1 MGCARERT
9 DGRMTSEISLRPLL
23 LCAAILGAP
32 PAGAVEPPPSVA
44 AVSKAIDA
52 GRWDEAV
59 AAGESAVKSQPEN
72 ALAHLWLGKAYG
84 QKAMRASVFTQLGWA
99 RKCRAEF
106 EKAVA
111 LDPANA
117 EARGDL
123 VQYYA
128 DAPGIAGGGIDKAKE
143 QVKAIEALDP
153 ARGALMNG
161 YVLAKEK
168 KTAEAE
174 AEFRRALAARPDDPY
189 FHWRFGHFLETA
201 GRPIEAKASYTEALR
216 LDPSYVRA
224 KKALARL
231 GS

>member
-1 MGCARERT
+1 ML
-9 DGRMTSEISLRPLL
+9 SSSLL
-23 LCAAILGAP
+23 LLFLAA
-32 PAGAVEPPPSVA
+32 PAAAAELPPPVA
-44 AVSKAIDA
+44 TVREALDA
-52 GRWDEAV
+52 ERWDEAI
-59 AAGESAVKSQPEN
+59 AAGESAVKELPES
-72 ALAHLWLGKAYG
+72 AVAHLWLGKAYG
-84 QKAMRASVFTQLGWA
+84 QKAIRASLFTQLGWA
-99 RKCRAEF
+99 KKCRTEF

-111 LDPANA
+111 LDPKSA

-143 QVKAIEALDP
+143 QVRAIEALDP

-161 YVLAKEK
+161 YVLAHEK

-174 AEFRRALAARPDDPY
+174 AEFRRALTLRPDDPY
-189 FHWRFGHFLETA
+189 FHWRFGYFLEKA
-201 GRPIEAKASYTEALR
+201 GRALEAKAAYTESLR

-231 GS
+231 GG